1 MDMEGAALI
10 LSKVALRY
18 AWHAV
23 SCRRRFSGLNWNT
36 KRKKSAAIWGGAAVP
51 DPVNERV
58 FDWPAFAHGYLTGGF
73 LHMLMCLYNH

>member
-1 MDMEGAALI
+1 MACSIMPQTLLWLELEHQAEE
-10 LSKVALRY
+10 
-18 AWHAV
+18 V
-23 SCRRRFSGLNWNT
+23 SSG
-36 KRKKSAAIWGGAAVP
+36 IWGGAALP